1 MARSW
6 FAGTSNELPG
16 ILGPKG
22 EFIVRTNWPLKIYTA
37 ETGGTEHTG
46 LLLNGVS
53 VDEIP
58 ASPTGY
64 PRFQGP
70 DGVNNWVWG
79 EVNGGPRFLLLA
91 QNPGVVAD
99 TAAPSSPITGEIWV
113 DTN

>member
-6 FAGTSNELPG
+6 FAGTGNEIPV
-16 ILGPKG
+16 IQGPKG
-22 EFIVRTNWPLKIYTA
+22 ELIVRAIWPLKIFTA
-37 ETGGTEHTG
+37 QTGGTQHTG
-46 LLLNGVS
+46 LLLNGNT

-58 ASPTGY
+58 AAVTGY

-79 EVNGGPRFLLLA
+79 EINGGTRFLLLA

-99 TAAPSSPITGEIWV
+99 TVAPSSPITGEIWV